1 MRKRGK
7 TVEPVSTLG
16 SDPDM
21 DTSSA
26 VSSGSPVAAD
36 PDIDTVPVLK
46 AREEAA
52 AYTVL
57 AEPVSRS
64 VPGEGMACMPSPAT
78 LAQSDASRNPG
89 SAPEGASTDAAIAE
103 AVSLSGSDPTVDT
116 ASAVATASAP
126 IPPPTQVRRR
136 AAPRTAGTRVQGQ
149 PAFVLHSYPYKE
161 TSLIVELLT
170 RDFGRVALIAK
181 GAKRPHSQ
189 LRGVLQTFQPLS
201 ASWTG
206 KNELRT
212 LTDAD
217 WVGGMLPLEKT
228 ALLCG
233 FYLNEL
239 LVKLLARD
247 DAHPVLFDHYVAT
260 LNQLAHLEPPPIV
273 LRKFE
278 TALLKETGV
287 AADLTRCTATRTR
300 VLAEVQYVVE
310 PERGPR
316 PVRDDDAAPRV
327 SGKTLLDM
335 EREDYQDVATQA
347 QSKQLMRFLLA
358 YHLNGTP
365 LNTRQI
371 LIDLMQL

>member
-1 MRKRGK
+1 MARRRP
-7 TVEPVSTLG
+7 TAEPVSTLG
-16 SDPDM
+16 AEPAIQGAALPAGSSPL

-26 VSSGSPVAAD
+26 ADVSKIASAETVSTLGSTLKS
-36 PDIDTVPVLK
+36 DTNSSLK
-46 AREEAA
+46 VSDFTIP
-52 AYTVL
+52 YSLT
-57 AEPVSRS
+57 AEPVSTFG
-64 VPGEGMACMPSPAT
+64 V
-78 LAQSDASRNPG
+78 
-89 SAPEGASTDAAIAE
+89 
-103 AVSLSGSDPTVDT
+103 DPTVDT
-116 ASAVATASAP
+116 SPAVL
-126 IPPPTQVRRR
+126 PPQQTRKRT
-136 AAPRTAGTRVQGQ
+136 APRTIGTRVTAQ

-189 LRGVLQTFQPLS
+189 LRGVLQTFQPVS
-201 ASWTG
+201 AGWTG

-217 WVGGMLPLEKT
+217 WVGGLLPLEKT

-247 DAHPVLFDHYVAT
+247 DAHPRLFDHYVST
-260 LNQLAHLEPPPIV
+260 LNQLAHNEPPPIV

-278 TALLKETGV
+278 AALLKETGV
-287 AADLTRCTATRTR
+287 AADLTRCADTRGKVR
-300 VLAEVQYVVE
+300 AGIQYVVD
-310 PERGPR
+310 PDRGPR
-316 PVRDDDAAPRV
+316 PAGERDAAPRV
-327 SGKTLLDM
+327 AGKTLLDM
-335 EREDYQDVATQA
+335 AREDYTDPATQA
-347 QSKQLMRFLLA
+347 QSKQLMRYLLA
-358 YHLNGTP
+358 HQLNGAP

>member
-1 MRKRGK
+1 MDMAA
-7 TVEPVSTLG
+7 ESEST
-16 SDPDM
+16 SVPDPKL
-21 DTSSA
+21 DTSPAVVPSA
-26 VSSGSPVAAD
+26 
-36 PDIDTVPVLK
+36 
-46 AREEAA
+46 R
-52 AYTVL
+52 
-57 AEPVSRS
+57 R
-64 VPGEGMACMPSPAT
+64 
-78 LAQSDASRNPG
+78 R
-89 SAPEGASTDAAIAE
+89 
-103 AVSLSGSDPTVDT
+103 T
-116 ASAVATASAP
+116 A
-126 IPPPTQVRRR
+126 PPP
-136 AAPRTAGTRVQGQ
+136 RTVGTKVAGQ

-161 TSLIVELLT
+161 TSLIVDLLT

-212 LTDAD
+212 LTDAE

-239 LVKLLARD
+239 LVKLTARD
-247 DAHPVLFDHYVAT
+247 DAHPVLFDHYVST
-260 LNQLAHLEPPPIV
+260 LNQLAHNEPPPIV

-278 TALLKETGV
+278 MALLKETGV
-287 AADLTRCTATRTR
+287 AADFTRCIATHEKVRP
-300 VLAEVQYVVE
+300 EVQYVLE

-316 PVRDDDAAPRV
+316 PARASDGAPRV
-327 SGKTLLDM
+327 SGQTLLDM
-335 EREDYQDVATQA
+335 EHADYADPATQS

-358 YHLNGTP
+358 HHLGGAP